1 MRSFSTCLAA
11 MNHEVDTLTRSNNE
25 EGRENSEGAFEEE
38 NTRENMVLKKKHS
51 SFKGDRQSHRVRP
64 QKKLKCEYF
73 LHSVQE

>member
-38 NTRENMVLKKKHS
+38 NTRENMVFKKKHV
-51 SFKGDRQSHRVRP
+51 SFKGDR
-64 QKKLKCEYF
+64 
-73 LHSVQE
+73 

>member
-1 MRSFSTCLAA
+1 MRSFSTCLVA

-38 NTRENMVLKKKHS
+38 NRRENMVLKKKHA

-64 QKKLKCEYF
+64 RKKLKCEDF
-73 LHSVQE
+73 LHSVQH

>member
-38 NTRENMVLKKKHS
+38 NTRENMVFKKKHA

-64 QKKLKCEYF
+64 RKKLKCEYF
-73 LHSVQE
+73 LPSVQH